1 MNVLSLFDGMSCG
14 RIALDKLNVKVDRY
28 FRSEIDPYAT
38 KVAESRWDDVISLGD
53 VRKVNAEMLGHDI
66 DLLIGGSPC
75 QGFSFA
81 QGSNRPDF
89 NDPRSALFWEYKRL
103 LDELK
108 PKYFLLE
115 NVRMSQKCQ
124 DVISEALG
132 VQPVE
137 INSSLVSA
145 QNRRRLYWTNIPFT
159 MPEDK
164 GLVIKDILDDYSAPL
179 ADYKPVP
186 INERNAR
193 HYREVTQKAL
203 CCTASMYKGAG
214 NNGCT
219 LIGMADDINGHDIL
233 KRVYAQE
240 GKAPTLNTMQGGNRQ
255 PKTAIDTDKKVWRK
269 LSVTECERLQTV
281 PVGYTEGVSNTQRY
295 KMLGNGWT
303 VDVVAEIFKGIEI

>member
-89 NDPRSALFWEYKRL
+89 DDPRSALFWEYKRL

-159 MPEDK
+159 VPEDK
-164 GLVIKDILDDYSAPL
+164 GLVIRDILDDYSAPL

-219 LIGMADDINGHDIL
+219 LSGMADDINGHDIL
-233 KRVYAQE
+233 KSVYAQE

>member
-1 MNVLSLFDGMSCG
+1 MNVLSLFDGMACG
-14 RIALDKLNVKVDRY
+14 RIALDKVNVKVDTY

-38 KVAESRWDDVISLGD
+38 KVAESQWDDVVSLGD
-53 VRKVNAEMLGHDI
+53 VRYVNAEMLGHNI

-81 QGSNRPDF
+81 QGSNRPNFD
-89 NDPRSALFWEYKRL
+89 DPRSALFWEYKRL
-103 LDELK
+103 LNELK

-115 NVRMSQKCQ
+115 NVQMAQKCQ
-124 DVISEALG
+124 DVISESLG
-132 VQPVE
+132 VQPVN

-164 GLVIKDILDDYSAPL
+164 GLVIKDVLDDYSEPL
-179 ADYKPVP
+179 TNYKPVP
-186 INERNAR
+186 IDECNDR
-193 HYREVTQKAL
+193 HYREVITK
-203 CCTASMYKGAG
+203 YKGAR

-233 KRVYAQE
+233 KRVYTQE
-240 GKAPTLNTMQGGNRQ
+240 GKAPTLNAMQGGNRQ

-303 VDVVAEIFKGIEI
+303 VDVVAQIFKGL

>member
-1 MNVLSLFDGMSCG
+1 
-14 RIALDKLNVKVDRY
+14 
-28 FRSEIDPYAT
+28 
-38 KVAESRWDDVISLGD
+38 
-53 VRKVNAEMLGHDI
+53 
-66 DLLIGGSPC
+66 
-75 QGFSFA
+75 
-81 QGSNRPDF
+81 
-89 NDPRSALFWEYKRL
+89 
-103 LDELK
+103 
-108 PKYFLLE
+108 
-115 NVRMSQKCQ
+115 MSQKCQ

-203 CCTASMYKGAG
+203 CCTTSMYKGAG

-219 LIGMADDINGHDIL
+219 LIGMAADINGHDIL

-303 VDVVAEIFKGIEI
+303 VDVVAQIFKGL